1 MNLGKGIAK
10 EEVDLCQQLQTV
22 PENLDKIRRLADELG
37 GLQRLKQLVDGLCS
51 QEAWNSPGT
60 PATGGQQQQFL
71 LDHGSQP
78 PKKPR

>member
-51 QEAWNSPGT
+51 QRGLEQPRHPSNWRT
-60 PATGGQQQQFL
+60 ATTVPLG
-71 LDHGSQP
+71 
-78 PKKPR
+78 PR